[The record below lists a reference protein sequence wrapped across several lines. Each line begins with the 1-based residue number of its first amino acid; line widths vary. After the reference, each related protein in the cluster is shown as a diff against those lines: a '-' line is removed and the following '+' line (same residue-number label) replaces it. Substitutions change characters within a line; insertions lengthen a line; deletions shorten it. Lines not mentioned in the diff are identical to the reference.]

1 MATNNQSKPAATT
14 VNQAA
19 IAAAAASAAATI
31 AADAKVEADA
41 ILALAAEAEAIAA
54 ATKDATVTVPETGV
68 PASEVTR
75 PVVQTAAVVTPAK
88 VTEDIA
94 TAKVEKVTATA
105 EGIFTQYTDT
115 IAKLSVSTQMRFTRL
130 AAYVDAMK
138 PGKPLTD
145 SAGAAYQRMLLDVL
159 VGIINSEEDFNT
171 AFGVLV
177 QIFKQ
182 NRAGCFADTHAGR
195 FVHALPGSSEERH
208 AFQRLMNLMAVLG
221 SLNDVTLIR
230 KQVNLQHATAFMVT
244 PAGRE
249 RLIAWFG

>member
-1 MATNNQSKPAATT
+1 MANTNQSKTTATT

-19 IAAAAASAAATI
+19 IDAAAASVVTATATETNTEAA
-31 AADAKVEADA
+31 A
-41 ILALAAEAEAIAA
+41 ILALAAEAEAIAT
-54 ATKDATVTVPETGV
+54 ATKGATLTVPETGV

-75 PVVQTAAVVTPAK
+75 PVVQTAAIVTPAK

-94 TAKVEKVTATA
+94 TAKVENVTVTT
-105 EGIFTQYTDT
+105 EGIFAQYTDT

-130 AAYVDAMK
+130 AAYLDAMK

-145 SAGAAYQRMLLDVL
+145 ASGAAYQRLLLDVI

-195 FVHALPGSSEERH
+195 FVHALPGGSEERH

-221 SLNDVTLIR
+221 SLTDVTLIR